1 MEKLTSYVYSGD
13 LLLVSDQTFVEIF
26 NSKSGDYF
34 KTLTL
39 SPLYNFSWQDGYRQ
53 DVFEK
58 NSGKGQTNFAFSEN
72 GIIVFH
78 NQRNFPIAAD
88 ILLYW

>member
-1 MEKLTSYVYSGD
+1 M
-13 LLLVSDQTFVEIF
+13 LVSDQTFVEIF
-26 NSKSGDYF
+26 NSKSGELI
-34 KTLTL
+34 KTFPL

-53 DVFEK
+53 DVLEK

-72 GIIVFH
+72 EIIVFH

-88 ILLYW
+88 VILYW